1 MSNIK
6 SFLENLTGQETVDLV
21 IAVLIIAVLDIFSPL
36 FSYAVIKIFKFKEK
50 GAKIKKNAFYI
61 PLKSFFKVLG
71 VYLALL
77 FLKPTLNIDDNFMNI
92 ATKIFKV
99 IVILN
104 TAIGLAKSIDKE
116 SFLVRK
122 IIDKSEK
129 NIENSSVK
137 FLIRMIKVLIYIIAG
152 FMIIAELGYDL
163 SGLVTG
169 LGLGS
174 VVLTLAAQDTLK
186 NLFSGIM
193 IALDKPFQVGDYV
206 KFGTYEGTIE
216 DITFRSTRVRM
227 RDNSL
232 AQVPN
237 SVISST
243 TVVNISRIKK
253 RLYEID
259 LQVNFDTSL
268 AKLSNFEHS
277 VLDFLNNYDMVVEQS
292 ANVFLKQISDDELTY
307 NIEDDKYYIYVNIE
321 GEKTNSLIG
330 YRGENLNA
338 LQTLL
343 GAISNK
349 NIEEKTRVILD
360 ISGYRVKRKKV
371 LEELAEKVSKTVI
384 KTRKKVTLEPMSAY
398 ERKIIHSKLQNH
410 PKVTTESVGEE
421 PNRKIVVL
429 LKK

>member
-152 FMIIAELGYDL
+152 FMIIAELGYDI

-292 ANVFLKQISDDELTY
+292 ANVFLKQINSDDY
-307 NIEDDKYYIYVNIE
+307 NIHIYCYLNVTDFDQFCIEKGKLNYEIMNII
-321 GEKTNSLIG
+321 KQNDIKL
-330 YRGENLNA
+330 A
-338 LQTLL
+338 LETME
-343 GAISNK
+343 IK
-349 NIEEKTRVILD
+349 NT
-360 ISGYRVKRKKV
+360 
-371 LEELAEKVSKTVI
+371 
-384 KTRKKVTLEPMSAY
+384 
-398 ERKIIHSKLQNH
+398 
-410 PKVTTESVGEE
+410 
-421 PNRKIVVL
+421 
-429 LKK
+429 

>member
-129 NIENSSVK
+129 DIGNSSVK

-259 LQVNFDTSL
+259 LQVTFDTSL

-292 ANVFLKQISDDELTY
+292 ANVFLKQINSDDY
-307 NIEDDKYYIYVNIE
+307 NIHIYCYLNVTGFDQFCIEKGKLNYEIMNII
-321 GEKTNSLIG
+321 KQNDIKL
-330 YRGENLNA
+330 A
-338 LQTLL
+338 LETME
-343 GAISNK
+343 IK
-349 NIEEKTRVILD
+349 NT
-360 ISGYRVKRKKV
+360 
-371 LEELAEKVSKTVI
+371 
-384 KTRKKVTLEPMSAY
+384 
-398 ERKIIHSKLQNH
+398 
-410 PKVTTESVGEE
+410 
-421 PNRKIVVL
+421 
-429 LKK
+429 

>member
-174 VVLTLAAQDTLK
+174 VVLTLSAQDTLK

-292 ANVFLKQISDDELTY
+292 ANVFLKQINSDDY
-307 NIEDDKYYIYVNIE
+307 NIHIYCYLNVTDFDQFCIEKGKLNYEIMNII
-321 GEKTNSLIG
+321 KQNDIKL
-330 YRGENLNA
+330 A
-338 LQTLL
+338 LETME
-343 GAISNK
+343 IK
-349 NIEEKTRVILD
+349 NT
-360 ISGYRVKRKKV
+360 
-371 LEELAEKVSKTVI
+371 
-384 KTRKKVTLEPMSAY
+384 
-398 ERKIIHSKLQNH
+398 
-410 PKVTTESVGEE
+410 
-421 PNRKIVVL
+421 
-429 LKK
+429 

>member
-292 ANVFLKQISDDELTY
+292 ANLFLKQINSDDY
-307 NIEDDKYYIYVNIE
+307 NIHIYCYLNVTDFDQFCIEKGKLNYEIMNII
-321 GEKTNSLIG
+321 KQNDIKL
-330 YRGENLNA
+330 A
-338 LQTLL
+338 LETME
-343 GAISNK
+343 IK
-349 NIEEKTRVILD
+349 NT
-360 ISGYRVKRKKV
+360 
-371 LEELAEKVSKTVI
+371 
-384 KTRKKVTLEPMSAY
+384 
-398 ERKIIHSKLQNH
+398 
-410 PKVTTESVGEE
+410 
-421 PNRKIVVL
+421 
-429 LKK
+429 

>member
-1 MSNIK
+1 MSNIN

-292 ANVFLKQISDDELTY
+292 ANVFLKQINSDDY
-307 NIEDDKYYIYVNIE
+307 NIHIYCYLNVTDFDQFCIEKGKLNYEIMNII
-321 GEKTNSLIG
+321 KQNDIKL
-330 YRGENLNA
+330 A
-338 LQTLL
+338 LETME
-343 GAISNK
+343 IK
-349 NIEEKTRVILD
+349 NT
-360 ISGYRVKRKKV
+360 
-371 LEELAEKVSKTVI
+371 
-384 KTRKKVTLEPMSAY
+384 
-398 ERKIIHSKLQNH
+398 
-410 PKVTTESVGEE
+410 
-421 PNRKIVVL
+421 
-429 LKK
+429 

>member
-292 ANVFLKQISDDELTY
+292 ANVFLKQITSDDY
-307 NIEDDKYYIYVNIE
+307 NIHIYCYLNVTDFDQFCIEKGKLNYEIMNII
-321 GEKTNSLIG
+321 KQNDIKL
-330 YRGENLNA
+330 A
-338 LQTLL
+338 LETME
-343 GAISNK
+343 IK
-349 NIEEKTRVILD
+349 NT
-360 ISGYRVKRKKV
+360 
-371 LEELAEKVSKTVI
+371 
-384 KTRKKVTLEPMSAY
+384 
-398 ERKIIHSKLQNH
+398 
-410 PKVTTESVGEE
+410 
-421 PNRKIVVL
+421 
-429 LKK
+429 

>member
-163 SGLVTG
+163 SVLVTG

-292 ANVFLKQISDDELTY
+292 ANVFLKQINSDDY
-307 NIEDDKYYIYVNIE
+307 NIHIYCYLNVTDFDQFCIEKGKLNYEIMNII
-321 GEKTNSLIG
+321 KQNDIKL
-330 YRGENLNA
+330 A
-338 LQTLL
+338 LETME
-343 GAISNK
+343 IK
-349 NIEEKTRVILD
+349 NT
-360 ISGYRVKRKKV
+360 
-371 LEELAEKVSKTVI
+371 
-384 KTRKKVTLEPMSAY
+384 
-398 ERKIIHSKLQNH
+398 
-410 PKVTTESVGEE
+410 
-421 PNRKIVVL
+421 
-429 LKK
+429 

>member
-129 NIENSSVK
+129 DIENSSVK

-292 ANVFLKQISDDELTY
+292 ANVFLKQINSDDY
-307 NIEDDKYYIYVNIE
+307 NIHIYCYLNVTDFDQFCIEKGKLNYEIMNII
-321 GEKTNSLIG
+321 KQNDIKL
-330 YRGENLNA
+330 A
-338 LQTLL
+338 LETME
-343 GAISNK
+343 IK
-349 NIEEKTRVILD
+349 NT
-360 ISGYRVKRKKV
+360 
-371 LEELAEKVSKTVI
+371 
-384 KTRKKVTLEPMSAY
+384 
-398 ERKIIHSKLQNH
+398 
-410 PKVTTESVGEE
+410 
-421 PNRKIVVL
+421 
-429 LKK
+429 

>member
-50 GAKIKKNAFYI
+50 GAKNKKNAFYI

-292 ANVFLKQISDDELTY
+292 ANVFLKQINSDDY
-307 NIEDDKYYIYVNIE
+307 NIHIYCYLNVTDFDQFCIEKGKLNYEIMNII
-321 GEKTNSLIG
+321 KQNDIKL
-330 YRGENLNA
+330 A
-338 LQTLL
+338 LETME
-343 GAISNK
+343 IK
-349 NIEEKTRVILD
+349 NT
-360 ISGYRVKRKKV
+360 
-371 LEELAEKVSKTVI
+371 
-384 KTRKKVTLEPMSAY
+384 
-398 ERKIIHSKLQNH
+398 
-410 PKVTTESVGEE
+410 
-421 PNRKIVVL
+421 
-429 LKK
+429 

>member
-1 MSNIK
+1 M
-6 SFLENLTGQETVDLV
+6 
-21 IAVLIIAVLDIFSPL
+21 
-36 FSYAVIKIFKFKEK
+36 
-50 GAKIKKNAFYI
+50 
-61 PLKSFFKVLG
+61 
-71 VYLALL
+71 

-292 ANVFLKQISDDELTY
+292 ANVFLKQINSDDY
-307 NIEDDKYYIYVNIE
+307 NIHIYCYLNVTDFDQFCIEKGKLNYEIMNII
-321 GEKTNSLIG
+321 KQNDIKL
-330 YRGENLNA
+330 A
-338 LQTLL
+338 LETME
-343 GAISNK
+343 IK
-349 NIEEKTRVILD
+349 NT
-360 ISGYRVKRKKV
+360 
-371 LEELAEKVSKTVI
+371 
-384 KTRKKVTLEPMSAY
+384 
-398 ERKIIHSKLQNH
+398 
-410 PKVTTESVGEE
+410 
-421 PNRKIVVL
+421 
-429 LKK
+429 

>member
-1 MSNIK
+1 MS
-6 SFLENLTGQETVDLV
+6 
-21 IAVLIIAVLDIFSPL
+21 
-36 FSYAVIKIFKFKEK
+36 
-50 GAKIKKNAFYI
+50 AFI
-61 PLKSFFKVLG
+61 
-71 VYLALL
+71 
-77 FLKPTLNIDDNFMNI
+77 NI

-104 TAIGLAKSIDKE
+104 TAIGLAKSIYKE

-292 ANVFLKQISDDELTY
+292 ANVFLKQINSDDY
-307 NIEDDKYYIYVNIE
+307 NIHIYCYLNVTDFDQFCIEKGKLNYEIMNII
-321 GEKTNSLIG
+321 KQNDIKL
-330 YRGENLNA
+330 A
-338 LQTLL
+338 LETME
-343 GAISNK
+343 IK
-349 NIEEKTRVILD
+349 NT
-360 ISGYRVKRKKV
+360 
-371 LEELAEKVSKTVI
+371 
-384 KTRKKVTLEPMSAY
+384 
-398 ERKIIHSKLQNH
+398 
-410 PKVTTESVGEE
+410 
-421 PNRKIVVL
+421 
-429 LKK
+429 